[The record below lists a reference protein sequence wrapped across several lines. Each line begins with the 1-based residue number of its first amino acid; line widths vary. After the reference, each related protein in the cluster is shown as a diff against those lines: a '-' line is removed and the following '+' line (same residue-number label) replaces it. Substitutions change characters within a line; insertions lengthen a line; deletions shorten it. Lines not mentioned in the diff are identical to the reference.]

1 MKVALLS
8 DIHGNAEAFKVAVQS
23 AQQSKCELFIIS
35 GDLVGYYYEIQSV
48 LDLLFQLN
56 FKFIRG
62 NHEIMLKRLI
72 EEPDISND
80 ISSKYGS
87 ALTRTISDLSVTDLN
102 FLCEAPDNLTI
113 EFEDYK
119 VSVSHGSPWKFDE
132 YIYPDSQMHIWN
144 RFLSFNEEVFIVGNT
159 HHQLLKRFHKKLI
172 INPGSVGQS
181 RTDTGMAQWAEFDTL
196 TRDVTFKS
204 VKYDSAPL
212 LIKCLKF
219 DPNLTLLRKS
229 LKS

>member
-1 MKVALLS
+1 LKVALLS
-8 DIHGNAEAFKVAVQS
+8 DVHGNAEAFKVAVRS

-72 EEPDISND
+72 EKPELSND

-87 ALTRTISDLSVTDLN
+87 ALTRTISDLSTTDLD
-102 FLCEAPDNLTI
+102 FLCAAPDTLTI
-113 EFEDYK
+113 AFEGYT
-119 VSVSHGSPWKFDE
+119 VNVSHGSPWKFDE
-132 YIYPDSQMHIWN
+132 YIYPDSQMHIWDK
-144 RFLSFNEEVFIVGNT
+144 FLSFNEDVFVIGNT
-159 HHQLLKRFHKKLI
+159 HHQLLKRYNGKLI
-172 INPGSVGQS
+172 INPGSIGQS
-181 RTDTGMAQWAEFDTL
+181 RTDNRMAQWAEFDTL

-204 VKYDSAPL
+204 HKYDSTSL
-212 LIKCLKF
+212 LMKCLKF
-219 DPNLTLLRKS
+219 DPNLKLLRKS
-229 LKS
+229 LES

>member
-1 MKVALLS
+1 LKVALLS
-8 DIHGNAEAFKVAVQS
+8 DVHGNAEAFKVAVRS

-62 NHEIMLKRLI
+62 NHELMLKRLI
-72 EEPDISND
+72 EKPETSYE

-87 ALTRTISDLSVTDLN
+87 ALVRTVSDLSPTDLD
-102 FLCEAPDNLTI
+102 FLCGAPDTLTI
-113 EFEDYK
+113 EFEGYR
-119 VSVSHGSPWKFDE
+119 VNVSHGSPWKFDE
-132 YIYPDSQMHIWN
+132 YIYPDSQIQVWDK
-144 RFLSFNEEVFIVGNT
+144 FLSFNEEVFVIGNT
-159 HHQLLKRFHKKLI
+159 HHQLLKRFNGKLI

-181 RTDTGMAQWAEFDTL
+181 RTDTCMAQWAEFDTL

-204 VKYDSAPL
+204 LKYDSTSL

-219 DPNLTLLRKS
+219 DPNLELLRKS
-229 LKS
+229 LKT